1 MTELKTVENK
11 LKEAFD
17 LLADSLVA
25 AGYPGRIQDG
35 YELID
40 ANESAIGLEIICS
53 NLYEFECSIRV
64 RAYDLFAEIGVY
76 LEVNSSYW
84 ETLKPYIIG

>member
-1 MTELKTVENK
+1 MTEAQAVEEK

-25 AGYPGRIQDG
+25 EGYPERVKDA

-40 ANESAIGLEIICS
+40 VDESAIALENMCS
-53 NLYEFECSIRV
+53 NLDDFECSISM
-64 RAYDLFAEIGVY
+64 RAYDLFAEAGVY
-76 LEVNSSYW
+76 LKVNSSYW
-84 ETLKPYIIG
+84 EMLKPYIIG